1 MNSTRSPPEKQT
13 HSLEFRRVV
22 TGTISSDLHP
32 VQSQSMGFYPGLPRQ
47 KSLISAFLD
56 WTIILLG
63 WISPFRIDQG
73 MFQGPTEW
81 PSKYPTAPP
90 KNSPKNAWNAQKM
103 GWMVKHDFSGYLE
116 RYIGGTNPC
125 GKGIS
130 LWNMV
135 QYTHFGVLTFPLNI
149 GKSPNSRLL
158 K

>member
-1 MNSTRSPPEKQT
+1 MNSTGSPPQKK
-13 HSLEFRRVV
+13 HSLEFRRVA
-22 TGTISSDLHP
+22 ISSDLHP
-32 VQSQSMGFYPGLPRQ
+32 VQSQSMGFYPGLPRK

-63 WISPFRIDQG
+63 WCHSESTRECFR
-73 MFQGPTEW
+73 PTEW

-116 RYIGGTNPC
+116 RYIRGTDPR
-125 GKGIS
+125 GKGKS
-130 LWNMV
+130 LRNMV
-135 QYTHFGVLTFPLNI
+135 QYTHFRVLTFPLNI